1 MEEYQKTVMRVSTV
15 TLLGNLILAFFK
27 ILIGFIS
34 FSNAII
40 SDGIH
45 TASDVLSTVVVMV
58 GVKLSSK
65 ESDLED
71 RKSTRLNSSHIQ
83 KSRMPSSA

>member
-45 TASDVLSTVVVMV
+45 TASVQL
-58 GVKLSSK
+58 
-65 ESDLED
+65 
-71 RKSTRLNSSHIQ
+71 
-83 KSRMPSSA
+83 